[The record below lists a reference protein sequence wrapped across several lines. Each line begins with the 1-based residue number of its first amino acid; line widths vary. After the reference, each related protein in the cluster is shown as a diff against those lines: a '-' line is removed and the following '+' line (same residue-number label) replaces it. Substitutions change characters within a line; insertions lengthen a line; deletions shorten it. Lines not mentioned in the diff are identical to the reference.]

1 MARFRFHRG
10 NLKESKATE
19 IKIDSL
25 KELEEVANAAY
36 KGVFQ
41 VKDLACHYYGM
52 DSRPQGYP
60 MTHIVTAIHLPDGIR
75 YPLGFS
81 DEFLT
86 Y

>member
-10 NLKESKATE
+10 SLADSLTTE
-19 IKIDSL
+19 IKVDGL
-25 KELEEVANAAY
+25 KELEVVANETY
-36 KGVFQ
+36 RGLFQ
-41 VKDLACHYYGM
+41 VKDLECRYYGI

-60 MTHIVTAIHLPDGIR
+60 MTHIVTATHLPDGIR

-81 DEFLT
+81 DSLLT